1 MVRRGGEGGIENR
14 PTGQQAKPPGRSGS
28 GEESPNESGE
38 VVRRVYGWWASIV
51 NRMKLPSWHASGD
64 RDKAWKN
71 SMGGLGRR
79 LLAGMGWK
87 EGQTLGKRGNENG
100 LVKCLQPDAED
111 LEKRVKGIG
120 ADKSIHSSNWW
131 EQAFNT
137 AAVSIVGK
145 KSKSKSSSKKRKAEK
160 EAKKKEGKKIKSK
173 PKVGGGRHG
182 RRS

>member
-1 MVRRGGEGGIENR
+1 MGGGSKTSRPKPPGRGERRRESEGERRGGEARGG
-14 PTGQQAKPPGRSGS
+14 
-28 GEESPNESGE
+28 
-38 VVRRVYGWWASIV
+38 GWGASIV

-87 EGQTLGKRGNENG
+87 EGKTLGKRGNENG

-160 EAKKKEGKKIKSK
+160 EAKKKEGKKIKLK

>member
-1 MVRRGGEGGIENR
+1 
-14 PTGQQAKPPGRSGS
+14 
-28 GEESPNESGE
+28 
-38 VVRRVYGWWASIV
+38 
-51 NRMKLPSWHASGD
+51 MKLPSWHASGD

-145 KSKSKSSSKKRKAEK
+145 KSKSSS
-160 EAKKKEGKKIKSK
+160 KKKEGKKIKSK

>member
-1 MVRRGGEGGIENR
+1 
-14 PTGQQAKPPGRSGS
+14 
-28 GEESPNESGE
+28 
-38 VVRRVYGWWASIV
+38 
-51 NRMKLPSWHASGD
+51 MKLPSWHASGD

-71 SMGGLGRR
+71 SMGGIGRR

-137 AAVSIVGK
+137 AAVSIGGVGK
-145 KSKSKSSSKKRKAEK
+145 KSKSSSKKSSKREK
-160 EAKKKEGKKIKSK
+160 RERDENTD
-173 PKVGGGRHG
+173 GGGTTDAG
-182 RRS
+182 ESGIEDFKATSGIRSV

>member
-1 MVRRGGEGGIENR
+1 MKVNEKCEKYVKSQENKTRGRDKSMKRGIDETKNRRN
-14 PTGQQAKPPGRSGS
+14 
-28 GEESPNESGE
+28 EESRKP
-38 VVRRVYGWWASIV
+38 R
-51 NRMKLPSWHASGD
+51 
-64 RDKAWKN
+64 
-71 SMGGLGRR
+71 
-79 LLAGMGWK
+79 
-87 EGQTLGKRGNENG
+87 KRGNENG

-160 EAKKKEGKKIKSK
+160 EAKKKEGQKIKSK